1 MLTELHPN
9 KVRLLLRSW
18 FLFRSFK
25 HEVVFYNKHSWFVF
39 ELPEKDILKWWSSV
53 DCVGS
58 ILQ

>member
-18 FLFRSFK
+18 FLFRRFK

-39 ELPEKDILKWWSSV
+39 ELHEEDILKWWSSV